1 MGRTLAFLGPSGT
14 FTEEAVRQLPIQEE
28 LTTKP
33 YVSILDVLEAVST
46 NQADFGV
53 VPIENSIEGTVNLTM
68 DGLIHGEKLPIL
80 AELALPITQH
90 LLLAARPKPLLLQQ
104 ITKVC
109 SHSHAIAQCR
119 LFLQKYLPHVE
130 IEYTNSTASAAK
142 LVSEQPDRPWAAIGT
157 RLNTEIYPL
166 FLAQESIQDYANNF
180 TRFVLVGK
188 SQLDLPVS
196 DHHKTTI
203 LVTLPEDYSGALYQ
217 VLAAFAWRKL
227 NLSRIESRP
236 TKKGLGSY
244 YFVLD
249 IVQGMD
255 TVLMPGAF
263 AEIEAL
269 RCQVRVLGSY
279 PVFAYRGIG
288 EKN

>member
-14 FTEEAVRQLPIQEE
+14 FTEEAVRHLPIQEE
-28 LTTKP
+28 LSTQP
-33 YVSILDVLEAVST
+33 YVSILDVLEAVYT
-46 NQADFGV
+46 NQTDFGV

-80 AELALPITQH
+80 AELAMPITQH
-90 LLLAARPKPLLLQQ
+90 LLMATRPEPLSLQQ
-104 ITKVC
+104 ITKVL
-109 SHSHAIAQCR
+109 SHSHAIAQCH

-130 IEYTNSTASAAK
+130 IEYTNSTALAAK
-142 LVSEQPDRPWAAIGT
+142 LVSEQPDQPWAAIGT

-166 FLAQESIQDYANNF
+166 TFAQESIQDYANNF
-180 TRFVLVGK
+180 TRFVLLGK

-196 DHHKTTI
+196 DKYKTTI

-244 YFVLD
+244 HFVLD
-249 IVQGMD
+249 IVQSMD
-255 TVLMPGAF
+255 AVLMPGAF

-269 RCQVRVLGSY
+269 GCQVRVLGSY

>member
-14 FTEEAVRQLPIQEE
+14 FTEEAVRHLPIQEE
-28 LTTKP
+28 LSTRP
-33 YVSILDVLEAVST
+33 YASILDVLEAVYT
-46 NQADFGV
+46 EQTDFGV

-68 DGLIHGEKLPIL
+68 DGLIHGEELPIL

-90 LLLAARPKPLLLQQ
+90 LLMATRQEPLPLQQ
-104 ITKVC
+104 ITKVL

-130 IEYTNSTASAAK
+130 IEYTNSTAMAAK
-142 LVSEQPDRPWAAIGT
+142 LVSEQPDQPWAAIGT

-166 FLAQESIQDYANNF
+166 SFAQESIQDYANNF
-180 TRFVLVGK
+180 TRFVLVGQ
-188 SQLDLPVS
+188 SQLELPLS
-196 DHHKTTI
+196 DKHKTTI

-244 YFVLD
+244 HFVLD
-249 IVQGMD
+249 IVQSMD
-255 TVLMPGAF
+255 EILMPGAF

-269 RCQVRVLGSY
+269 GCQVRVLGSY
-279 PVFAYRGIG
+279 PVFAYRDIG